1 MEKGFLTSNKQKG
14 QTFYRD
20 NFQAE
25 AMIHLDRVDKA
36 VEHLK
41 QALKDSSNVLRNVSS
56 EEYSKNVPNV
66 GYPKSCS
73 QAKAVVHSNMA
84 GAYALLNNMDRA
96 SKQLS
101 HLTELIPP
109 DIVSNRTVLLA
120 VYIALKENNRAKALE
135 VLKTRNIS
143 HFNLSKTT

>member
-1 MEKGFLTSNKQKG
+1 
-14 QTFYRD
+14 
-20 NFQAE
+20 
-25 AMIHLDRVDKA
+25 MIHLDRVDKA

-41 QALKDSSNVLRNVSS
+41 QALKDSSSVLRNVST
-56 EEYSKNVPNV
+56 EDYSKNVPNV
-66 GYPKSCS
+66 HYPKSCS

-84 GAYALLNNMDRA
+84 AAYCLLNNMDRA

-143 HFNLSKTT
+143 HFNQSKMT